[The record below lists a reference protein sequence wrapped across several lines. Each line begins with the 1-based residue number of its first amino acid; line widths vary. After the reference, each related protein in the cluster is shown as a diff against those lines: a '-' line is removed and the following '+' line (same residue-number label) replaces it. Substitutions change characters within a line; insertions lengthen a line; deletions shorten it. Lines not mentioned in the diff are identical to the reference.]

1 MTRETLK
8 RLDSF
13 KSKITEFSHTI
24 GEIKDFKFLDDS
36 GTLEFYCISVTGIHF
51 SLRNFDEKI
60 YLKWDDREFLY
71 PYGEL
76 KDSNAVHRI
85 LLSTETS
92 WKYLLEF
99 LEFLYSSMKV
109 FDEEKIYIP
118 YLQKIKLMA
127 DIHDIVNALDASGKN
142 RQAKK
147 IMLAYAKYI

>member
-8 RLDSF
+8 KLDSF
-13 KSKITEFSHTI
+13 KSKITEFSYTI
-24 GEIKDFKFLDDS
+24 GELKDFKFLDDN
-36 GTLEFYCISVTGIHF
+36 GTLEFYCVSVTGIHF
-51 SLRNFDEKI
+51 SLRNFDDKI
-60 YLKWDDREFLY
+60 YLKWDNREFLY
-71 PYGEL
+71 PYSEL
-76 KDSNAVHRI
+76 KDNNPVHKI